1 MANKIEHLYEQSKDL
16 HIRNYIVYAD
26 TTKNYVYADAACT
39 TGKELT
45 KDELI
50 EAFKKNVLVKIG
62 SDFYAPTQ
70 LDIDTTYASLIMLDV
85 SATSPAKMVKY
96 SKEYAG

>member
-1 MANKIEHLYEQSKDL
+1 MANKIDHLYEQSKDL
-16 HIRNYIVYAD
+16 HIRNYVVYAE
-26 TTKNYVYADAACT
+26 TSKNYVYADAACT

-70 LDIDTTYASLIMLDV
+70 LDIDETYASLIMLDV
-85 SATSPAKMVKY
+85 SSSPAKMAKY
-96 SKEYAG
+96 SKEYSA

>member
-26 TTKNYVYADAACT
+26 KSKNYVYADAACT

-70 LDIDTTYASLIMLDV
+70 LDIDETYASLIMLDV
-85 SATSPAKMVKY
+85 SSSPAKMAKY
-96 SKEYAG
+96 SKEYSA

>member
-16 HIRNYIVYAD
+16 HIRNYLVYAD
-26 TTKNYVYADAACT
+26 TTKNYVSADAACT

-85 SATSPAKMVKY
+85 SAASPAKLVKY

>member
-26 TTKNYVYADAACT
+26 KSKNYVYADAACT

-70 LDIDTTYASLIMLDV
+70 LDVDETYASLIMLDV
-85 SATSPAKMVKY
+85 SSSSPAKMAKY
-96 SKEYAG
+96 SKEYSA

>member
-1 MANKIEHLYEQSKDL
+1 MANKIDHLYEQSKDL
-16 HIRNYIVYAD
+16 HIRNYVVYAD
-26 TTKNYVYADAACT
+26 TSKNYVYADAACT

-70 LDIDTTYASLIMLDV
+70 LDIDETYASLIMLDV
-85 SATSPAKMVKY
+85 SSSPAKMAKY
-96 SKEYAG
+96 SKEYSA

>member
-26 TTKNYVYADAACT
+26 TAKNYVYADAACT

-50 EAFKKNVLVKIG
+50 EAFKKNILVKIG

-70 LDIDTTYASLIMLDV
+70 LDIDST
-85 SATSPAKMVKY
+85 
-96 SKEYAG
+96 